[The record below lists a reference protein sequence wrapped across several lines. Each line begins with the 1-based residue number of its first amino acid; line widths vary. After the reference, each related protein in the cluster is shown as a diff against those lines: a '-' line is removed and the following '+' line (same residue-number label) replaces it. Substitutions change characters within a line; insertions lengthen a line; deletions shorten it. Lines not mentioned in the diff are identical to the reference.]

1 MHTMNRQKGKTALIL
16 LVAVLCVI
24 VLLGIRGT
32 RKTIDKTVPARVYE
46 DNGTTYAPSSI
57 TISGTLKKTWSS
69 TSFVGTFAMD
79 GYEPSC
85 RDGVEAKINWG
96 DNEYPILT
104 FFYAGNFSQLD
115 VKSIDLLS
123 VQLVYG
129 DPVETRGK
137 WGDKYYR
144 SINPLPPSLSIQGNI
159 LSVDFM
165 NALENLTITITDEQ
179 GTVIMEDNIS
189 GETGECITIILNNE
203 STGRFYV
210 KLEHQLG
217 WLMGE
222 FIIQNN

>member
-1 MHTMNRQKGKTALIL
+1 MNRQKGKTALIL
-16 LVAVLCVI
+16 LLAILCAI

-46 DNGTTYAPSSI
+46 DNRTTYAPSSI

-115 VKSIDLLS
+115 VKSIDI
-123 VQLVYG
+123 
-129 DPVETRGK
+129 
-137 WGDKYYR
+137 DKDMDR
-144 SINPLPPSLSIQGNI
+144 MMVTLNDG
-159 LSVDFM
+159 
-165 NALENLTITITDEQ
+165 
-179 GTVIMEDNIS
+179 
-189 GETGECITIILNNE
+189 TIIASE
-203 STGRFYV
+203 TYYV
-210 KLEHQLG
+210 PTQTLKGDQP
-217 WLMGE
+217 
-222 FIIQNN
+222 